1 MTAAT
6 ARLSVVVLILG
17 AALLIV
23 VGGMVALALM
33 GREIPGQLD
42 TLAAGLVPG
51 LLGLLVPGPRSVRPT
66 D

>member
-17 AALLIV
+17 AALLID

-33 GREIPGQLD
+33 GREIPAQLD

>member
-17 AALLIV
+17 AALLID